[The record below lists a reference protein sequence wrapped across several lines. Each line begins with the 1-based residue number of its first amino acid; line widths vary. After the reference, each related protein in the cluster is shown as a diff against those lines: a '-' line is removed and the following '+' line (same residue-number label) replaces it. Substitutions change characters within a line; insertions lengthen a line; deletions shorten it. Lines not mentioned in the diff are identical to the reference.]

1 MGAITIV
8 LAEDHHIVREG
19 VRVLLQNQPDFS
31 VISEAA
37 DGLTAVQAVEEH
49 KPDILLVDLM
59 MPGLGGLEVTRK
71 VSKLSPDTKVI
82 VLSMY
87 RNEPYVIEAL
97 RNGARGYVLKESS
110 VSDLVEAI
118 RAVATGH
125 RYLSPTLSDRAID
138 AYLEKARGMPL
149 DDYDTLST
157 REREVL
163 QLVAE
168 GCSNAEVAAHLLIS
182 TRTAEA
188 HRANMMRKLRLQ
200 THTDLIKYAFKKG
213 ILPEN

>member
-1 MGAITIV
+1 M

-19 VRVLLQNQPDFS
+19 IRVLLENQPDFS
-31 VISEAA
+31 VIGEAG
-37 DGLTAVQAVEEH
+37 DGMTAAQITEEL

-59 MPGLGGLEVTRK
+59 MPVLNGLEVTRK
-71 VSKLSPDTKVI
+71 AAKATPDTKVI

-110 VSDLVEAI
+110 VTDLVDAI
-118 RAVATGH
+118 RSVAEGH

-138 AYLEKARGMPL
+138 NYLEKTRGMPL
-149 DDYDTLST
+149 DAYDTLST

-163 QLVAE
+163 QLLAE
-168 GCSNAEVAAHLLIS
+168 GCSNAEVAARLLIS

-188 HRANMMRKLRLQ
+188 HRANMMRKLCLQ

-213 ILPEN
+213 LLPES

>member
-1 MGAITIV
+1 METITIV

-37 DGLTAVQAVEEH
+37 DGITAAQITEEL
-49 KPDILLVDLM
+49 KPNILLLDLM
-59 MPGLGGLEVTRK
+59 MPGLSGLEVTRRVAK
-71 VSKLSPDTKVI
+71 VSPETKVI

-110 VSDLVEAI
+110 VADLVEAI
-118 RAVATGH
+118 RAVAGGH
-125 RYLSPTLSDRAID
+125 RYLSPSLSDRAID
-138 AYLEKARGMPL
+138 TYLEKTRGMPL
-149 DDYDTLST
+149 DAYDTLST

-163 QLVAE
+163 QLLAE
-168 GCSNAEVAAHLLIS
+168 GCNNGEVAARLLIS

-188 HRANMMRKLRLQ
+188 HRGNIMRKLCLQ